1 MSKVGFKRCTLD
13 SFFHIN
19 YLSNIWPVLFSFFF
33 FAETSEVKKYSLT
46 ILNQTCQKMFLYF
59 FSIQTIYLAT
69 SLNMLGGEEL
79 QKKIQGW

>member
-1 MSKVGFKRCTLD
+1 MHPRFVFSHKLFIKYLA
-13 SFFHIN
+13 SFIFI
-19 YLSNIWPVLFSFFF
+19 FF